1 MRRKLVMLASSLA
14 LMCLSGYQTSALA
27 AKADLIAARQK
38 FFGIENVD
46 SKTGDVDSTKVIFSW
61 ITNAS
66 VLASVEGRVIML
78 DTYLNRPELP
88 PQFGE
93 VDLRR
98 TPISVQDLVDV
109 KAEAIF
115 LGHGHGDHADNAAYI
130 AKQTNAPIY
139 STPETCAV
147 MQADVARMAA
157 DPNAINGGV
166 PIIKNAK
173 PVTCIE
179 LVSRGSV
186 PGTEIARINQLEPL
200 ACIVAFKHIHS
211 GSVPNDPT
219 FPFFPVTNTSDPRE
233 PQLYPTTVSFIPSA
247 TAPVAGQMNL
257 QTTGFGTIAGN
268 AGGPISIF
276 YDFVLRDANNFSF
289 VWHNT
294 TGPLKEGVGSDPG
307 LPSPAVGAH
316 LFAIMDALPHTDVEI
331 GSIVTLGL
339 TTNGVRDAVLYQAH
353 ILPKVYIPLHVTD
366 VAAISS
372 SLFWKKSY
380 VESMS
385 AVNFQNPPDAR
396 WLVDPNDFDRPMV
409 YDPAAAAWAKP
420 KDEAK
425 RLNQFCS

>member
-1 MRRKLVMLASSLA
+1 MRHKKFLLSLSLVLLGISAWQSSA
-14 LMCLSGYQTSALA
+14 FA

-38 FFGIENVD
+38 FFGFENVD
-46 SKTGDVDSTKVIFSW
+46 AKTGDVDSSKVIFAW

-66 VLASVEGRVIML
+66 LAVSVKGHILLL
-78 DTYLNRPELP
+78 DTYINRPELS

-98 TPISVQDLVDV
+98 TPFNPDDLVAL
-109 KAEAIF
+109 KPEAIF

-130 AKQTNAPIY
+130 AKQVNIPIY

-179 LVSRGSV
+179 VVTRASV
-186 PGTEIARINQLEPL
+186 PGSEVNLINQLEPL
-200 ACIVAFKHIHS
+200 ACIVVFKHIHS
-211 GSVPNDPT
+211 GSVPNDPS
-219 FPFFPVTNTSDPRE
+219 FPFFPVTNNSDPRE
-233 PQLYPTTVSFIPSA
+233 SQIYPATTSLIPGATPVS
-247 TAPVAGQMNL
+247 GQKNL

-268 AGGPISIF
+268 NGGPISLF
-276 YDFVLRDANNFSF
+276 YQFILRDDNNFSF

-307 LPSPAVGAH
+307 LPSPVVGAK
-316 LFAIMDALPHTDVEI
+316 LFAIMDALPHTDVEL
-331 GSIVTLGL
+331 GSIVSLGF
-339 TTNGVRDAVLYQAH
+339 TTNGVRDPILYQSH
-353 ILPKVYIPLHVTD
+353 LQPKIYIPLHMTD

-372 SLFWKKSY
+372 SLQWKKSY
-380 VESMS
+380 LQAMS
-385 AVNFQNPPDAR
+385 AIDFQNPPDAR
-396 WLVDPNDFDRPMV
+396 WMVDPDDFLKPMV
-409 YDPAAAAWAKP
+409 FDPENPAFFDKQN
-420 KDEAK
+420 AK
-425 RLNQFCS
+425 RVRQTCG

>member
-1 MRRKLVMLASSLA
+1 MRRKILLFA
-14 LMCLSGYQTSALA
+14 LTFALLCVSGWQSSALA

-38 FFGIENVD
+38 FFGFENVNA
-46 SKTGDVDSTKVIFSW
+46 KTGDVDSSKVIFAW

-66 VLASVEGRVIML
+66 LAVSVKGQVVLL

-98 TPISVQDLVDV
+98 TPISVQDLVDLKPV
-109 KAEAIF
+109 GIF

-130 AKQTNAPIY
+130 AKSLNIPIY

-166 PIIKNAK
+166 KIVKNAK

-179 LVSRGSV
+179 TVSRGSV
-186 PGTEIARINQLEPL
+186 PGAEISRINLLEPM
-200 ACIVAFKHIHS
+200 ACIVVFKHIHS
-211 GSVPNDPT
+211 GSVPNDPS

-233 PQLYPTTVSFIPSA
+233 SQLYPTGTSFTPGA
-247 TAPVAGQMNL
+247 TPVPGQVNTT
-257 QTTGFGTIAGN
+257 TTGFGTIPGN
-268 AGGPISIF
+268 AGGPISLF
-276 YDFVLRDANNFSF
+276 YQFIIRDDNNFSF
-289 VWHNT
+289 AWHNT

-307 LPSPAVGAH
+307 LPSPTVGAK
-316 LFAIMDALPHTDVEI
+316 LFAIMDALPHTNVEL
-331 GSIVTLGL
+331 GSIVSLGY
-339 TTNGVRDAVLYQAH
+339 TTNGVRDAILYQAH
-353 ILPKVYIPLHVTD
+353 LQPQVYIPLHVTD

-380 VESMS
+380 VQAMS
-385 AVNFQNPPDAR
+385 AINFQDPPDAR
-396 WLVDPNDFDRPMV
+396 WMVDPDDFLKPMV
-409 YDPAAAAWAKP
+409 YDPENPAWFH
-420 KDEAK
+420 KDNAK
-425 RLNQFCS
+425 RVRQTCG